1 MRYQEPDYLPWDGRR
16 VPMTFIGGYL
26 GAGKTTAINELLR
39 HAEQPIA
46 VIVND
51 VGSMNIDAKLI
62 RKRAG
67 DMIEV
72 TGGCVCCSSL
82 DGMGAALDQIRAR
95 RVPPDQVVVE
105 LSGVADPQR
114 MLPWAQSAGFSLDS
128 VVIVAAADQ
137 LLDESMPPWV
147 HEQLLLQISQ
157 ADLLILTKLDLV
169 TQEDI
174 SAARLVLSELAPGV
188 SVFETVTDEGLALGR
203 FLALG
208 AREKRS
214 EHSRNLMSQSTLF
227 DAHRVESVSAPANYS
242 ATELRTWLDA
252 TLRRTETVASTVVR
266 AKGILHTSDLGLV
279 VVQVVGKRIEL
290 NKLPAAEPQEATDLI
305 VITLKSQ

>member
-214 EHSRNLMSQSTLF
+214 EHSRNLTSQSTLF

-290 NKLPAAEPQEATDLI
+290 NKLPAAEPQKATDLI